1 MAAEPLIP
9 YLNVPDLVLV
19 PAHFI
24 DGFPSDPI
32 SIKPFGTL
40 VALGVY
46 IGAYYAVVQGKRR
59 GLSERA
65 LMSLILYV
73 TVSSFVCGHVL
84 DLLFYYPGQVLED
97 PLALLR
103 LWDGLSS
110 FGGFVGAL
118 LAGLVWRARHRVAL
132 LPYADALGSTFP
144 IGWSLGRLGC
154 SIAHDHPGRSS
165 DVWWAVRYP
174 DGGRF
179 DLGLLELAITIPL
192 AIFFVW
198 CWRRPRPWGFY
209 IGIMSVYYAPLRFLM
224 DFLRARPEDAPGY
237 TGSIDPRYAGLTPA
251 QWACLALFSFGVFLL
266 VQIRLKGEAAYRPP
280 AVPRAFSTGSS
291 SEAESPAGHA
301 GSQR

>member
-1 MAAEPLIP
+1 MGVEPLIP
-9 YLNVPDLVLV
+9 YLSLPDLVLL
-19 PAHFI
+19 PARALG
-24 DGFPSDPI
+24 DFPSQPL

-40 VALGVY
+40 VALGTYV
-46 IGAYYAVVQGKRR
+46 GAYLAVVQGKRR

-73 TVSSFVCGHVL
+73 TVLSFVCGHVL
-84 DLLFYYPGQVLED
+84 DLVFYYPGQILED
-97 PLALLR
+97 PLSLLR

-118 LAGLVWRARHRVAL
+118 LAGLVWRARHRTAL

-144 IGWSLGRLGC
+144 IGWSFGRLGC
-154 SIAHDHPGRSS
+154 SFAHDHPGRSS

-209 IGIMSVYYAPLRFLM
+209 IAVMSVYYAPLRFMM
-224 DFLRARPEDAPGY
+224 DFLRARPEDAPDY
-237 TGSIDPRYAGLTPA
+237 TGSVDPRYAGLTPA
-251 QWACLALFSFGVFLL
+251 QWACVLLFAFGIYLL
-266 VQIRLKGEAAYRPP
+266 VQIRRRGEEAYELPE
-280 AVPRAFSTGSS
+280 VPDAFTSASN
-291 SEAESPAGHA
+291 SEAERPSGHA
-301 GSQR
+301 GTER